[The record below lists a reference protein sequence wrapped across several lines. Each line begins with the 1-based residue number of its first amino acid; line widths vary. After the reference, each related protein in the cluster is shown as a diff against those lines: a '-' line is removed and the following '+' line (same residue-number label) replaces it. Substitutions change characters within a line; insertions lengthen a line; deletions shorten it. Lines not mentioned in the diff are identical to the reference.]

1 MGNMTLSQYMLTY
14 GNDKS
19 LPKLDKQVN
28 IAGPFNGVLNMN
40 EKVNEISVDYL
51 RYSLAYLISATICHF
66 HRLTYIVIR
75 SYFP

>member
-1 MGNMTLSQYMLTY
+1 MLTY

-40 EKVNEISVDYL
+40 EKVNEISVDSNGKPS
-51 RYSLAYLISATICHF
+51 RMNPPFI
-66 HRLTYIVIR
+66 
-75 SYFP
+75 

>member
-40 EKVNEISVDYL
+40 EKNEISVDSNGKPSRMNPPYQNFVSSN
-51 RYSLAYLISATICHF
+51 RFIKVKI
-66 HRLTYIVIR
+66 
-75 SYFP
+75 